1 MNNFS
6 SDILRDYSI
15 MDNLEMR
22 SEPDSSYRITTNYSK
37 ITCNVYA
44 QPIDNLA
51 KTYHLK
57 ELVKRHNERVSS
69 LKINGFRGLLS
80 CDPSPSASSHWW
92 SLVCQC

>member
-22 SEPDSSYRITTNYSK
+22 SEPDSSYCITTNYSK
-37 ITCNVYA
+37 ITCNVYT

-57 ELVKRHNERVSS
+57 QLVKRHNERVSS